1 MMSDEMQFTSALS
14 TEETLDTALQELIED
29 IKAELRHNRV
39 DFVMTTFSPHFVREA
54 GDLRDSIQ
62 AAFAPDV
69 VIGCTA
75 EGIIGRDAE
84 VEQRYA
90 IAVLAGH
97 LPDVGLHPFVLEPT
111 AWQQMLASP
120 ETFVEAVGAPADS
133 KLFVT
138 LADPFSTPMDEVLD
152 AFNTAYAD
160 LPVVG
165 GMASG
170 SRRPGGNALIAN
182 ERIVNAGV
190 VGLAFTGELDV
201 DVIVSQ
207 GCRPIGPVYTVTESD
222 NNVIRAIDGEPPLEL
237 FQKLAQTLPDDDRVL
252 LKQGLFVGRAIDSGT
267 ETLGRGDFL
276 IRNVAGVD
284 PDSGAL
290 AVQGQVSTG
299 EKIQFHVRDAETA
312 EEDLAMM
319 LTPHSL
325 FDPPSGALLFSCN
338 GRGTRLY
345 DRPNGD
351 ISTIQNVIGEVEL
364 AGFFCAGEIGPI
376 GGRNF
381 LHGHTASMALFRPP
395 AHTDENELNST

>member
-1 MMSDEMQFTSALS
+1 MSDEMRFASALS
-14 TEETLDTALQELIED
+14 TEEHLDAALEELIDE
-29 IKAELRHNRV
+29 IKAQVRHNHV
-39 DFVMTTFSPHFVREA
+39 DFVLTTFSPHFATDA
-54 GDLRDSIQ
+54 GDLRDSLQ

-84 VEQRYA
+84 IEQRYA
-90 IAVLAGH
+90 ISVLAGH
-97 LPDVGLHPFVLEPT
+97 LPKVELHPFVLEPT
-111 AWQQMLASP
+111 AWQQILATP
-120 ETFVEAVGAPADS
+120 ETFADAVGAPANT
-133 KLFVT
+133 KLVVT
-138 LADPFSTPMDEVLD
+138 LADPFSTPMDKVLD
-152 AFNTAYAD
+152 RFNSTYAD

-165 GMASG
+165 GIASG

-182 ERIVNAGV
+182 DRVVNAGV
-190 VGLAFTGELDV
+190 VGLAFAGALDV

-222 NNVIRAIDGEPPLEL
+222 TNVIRAIDSEPPLEL
-237 FQKLAQTLPDDDRVL
+237 FQKLAQTLPNDDRVL
-252 LKQGLFVGRAIDSGT
+252 LKQGLFVGRAIDST
-267 ETLGRGDFL
+267 KETLGRGDFL

-284 PDSGAL
+284 PESGAL
-290 AVQGQVSTG
+290 AVQGEVSEG

-376 GGRNF
+376 GGRAF

-395 AHTDENELNST
+395 AHLDEED

>member
-1 MMSDEMQFTSALS
+1 MSNEMRFASALS
-14 TEETLDTALQELIED
+14 TEETLDEALQELIDE
-29 IKAELRHNRV
+29 IKAELRHSQV
-39 DFVMTTFSPHFVREA
+39 DFVLTTFSPHFARDA
-54 GDLRDSIQ
+54 GDLRDSLQ
-62 AAFAPDV
+62 AAFEPGA

-84 VEQRYA
+84 IEQRYA
-90 IAVLAGH
+90 ISVLAGH
-97 LPDVGLHPFVLEPT
+97 LPDVELHPFVLEPT
-111 AWQQMLASP
+111 EWQKLLATP
-120 ETFVEAVGAPADS
+120 DAFTDVVGAPADT
-133 KLFVT
+133 KLVVT
-138 LADPFSTPMDEVLD
+138 LADPFSTPIDEVLD
-152 AFNTAYAD
+152 TFNTAYTD
-160 LPVVG
+160 LPMVG

-190 VGLAFTGELDV
+190 VGVAFAGALDV

-207 GCRPIGPVYTVTESD
+207 GCRPIGAVYTVTESH

-237 FQKLAQTLPDDDRVL
+237 FQELAQTLPNDDRVL
-252 LKQGLFVGRAIDSGT
+252 LKQGLFVGRAVDSEK

-290 AVQGQVSTG
+290 AVQGQVSRG
-299 EKIQFHVRDAETA
+299 EKIRFHVRDAETA

-395 AHTDENELNST
+395 AHTHEED

>member
-1 MMSDEMQFTSALS
+1 MSDEMQFASALS
-14 TEETLDTALQELIED
+14 TEEALDAALQELIEEL
-29 IKAELRHNRV
+29 KAELRHSQANV
-39 DFVMTTFSPHFVREA
+39 IVTTFSPHFARDA
-54 GDLRDSIQ
+54 GALRDSLQ

-69 VIGCTA
+69 IIGCTA

-90 IAVLAGH
+90 ISVLAGY
-97 LPDVGLHPFVLEPT
+97 LPDVKLHPFVLEPT
-111 AWQQMLASP
+111 AWQQMLATP
-120 ETFVEAVGAPADS
+120 ETFAEAVGAPAAT

-138 LADPFSTPMDEVLD
+138 LADPFSTPMDEVLG
-152 AFNTAYAD
+152 AFNAAYAD
-160 LPVVG
+160 LPMVG

-182 ERIVNAGV
+182 DRVVNAGV
-190 VGLAFTGELDV
+190 VGVALAGALDV

-207 GCRPIGPVYTVTESD
+207 GCRPIGPVYTVTESE
-222 NNVIRAIDGEPPLEL
+222 NNVIRAIDGEPPLAL
-237 FQKLAQTLPDDDRVL
+237 FQKLAQTLPNDDRVL
-252 LKQGLFVGRAIDSGT
+252 LKQGLFVGRAIDSGK

-290 AVQGQVSTG
+290 AVQGQVSDG

-351 ISTIQNVIGEVEL
+351 ISTIQNVIGDVEL
-364 AGFFCAGEIGPI
+364 AGFFCAGEIGPV

-395 AHTDENELNST
+395 AHTDDNQPNST